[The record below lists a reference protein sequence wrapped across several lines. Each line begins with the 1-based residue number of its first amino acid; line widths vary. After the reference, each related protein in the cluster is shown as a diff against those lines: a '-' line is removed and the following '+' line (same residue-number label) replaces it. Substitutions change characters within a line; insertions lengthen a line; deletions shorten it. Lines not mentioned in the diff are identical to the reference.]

1 MPLLRVDA
9 LSRRALG
16 RRVLDRVTLEVAEGE
31 CLALLGEPGSGRA
44 SLLRVIAGLEE
55 PDEGR
60 ILLDGADLTRV
71 PLRRRQIGHLFQHD
85 PLFGHATVFDAV
97 AAAMPERVA
106 EESAEARAAQ
116 VHRLLGLVGLAADA
130 GSMPVML
137 PGPRRRRLSLA
148 RALAAG
154 PRLLL
159 VGEGFGAAD
168 PARRQ
173 PRRWLRD
180 ICQRLELTMILVATD
195 AEEAATLADRVAVL
209 DAGRV
214 IQLGTP
220 ATLLRA
226 PANATVARLIGGTM
240 ALSAADAAGAVPGFA
255 ASGLWLQAEALEVV
269 APALGVPARVLGATM
284 LGATVRLDLEL
295 VGDGTQLEAE
305 VPGGIGGGLSPGTI
319 IGLRLRDGPRQG
331 GHAVN

>member
-1 MPLLRVDA
+1 MSLLRLDA
-9 LSRRALG
+9 LSRSVLG
-16 RRVLDRVTLEVAEGE
+16 RRVFDRVTLEVAEGE

-44 SLLRVIAGLEE
+44 SLLRVIAGLDEA
-55 PDEGR
+55 DEGR
-60 ILLDGADLTRV
+60 VLLDGVDITRL
-71 PLRRRQIGHLFQHD
+71 PPRRRPIGHLFQHD
-85 PLFGHATVFDAV
+85 PLLGHPTVFDAV
-97 AAAMPERVA
+97 AAVLPDRAPD
-106 EESAEARAAQ
+106 ESTEARSAL

-137 PGPRRRRLSLA
+137 PGPKRRRLSLA
-148 RALAAG
+148 RALAPG

-180 ICQRLELTMILVATD
+180 IRQRLDLTMILVVTD
-195 AEEAATLADRVAVL
+195 AEEAAALADRVAVL
-209 DAGRV
+209 DQGRV

-220 ATLLRA
+220 AMLRRA
-226 PANATVARLIGGTM
+226 PANAGVARLLGGG
-240 ALSAADAAGAVPGFA
+240 AADAPGAVPGY
-255 ASGLWLQAEALEVV
+255 GLWLPAEALEVV
-269 APALGVPARVLGATM
+269 APGLGVPARVLGATM

-305 VPGGIGGGLSPGTI
+305 VPGGIGGALSPGTI
-319 IGLRLRDGPRQG
+319 IGLRLREDARPG